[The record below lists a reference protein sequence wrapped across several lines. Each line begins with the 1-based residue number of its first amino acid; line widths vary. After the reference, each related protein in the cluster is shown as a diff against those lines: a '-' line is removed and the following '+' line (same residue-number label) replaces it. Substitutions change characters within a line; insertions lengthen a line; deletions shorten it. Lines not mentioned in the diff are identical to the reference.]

1 MDLVFPYAKKVDFFR
16 LLVET
21 KFFFNGLLYQNVR
34 LMAET
39 NVNRW
44 TGMTMISQTYSE
56 AQWYECSTLE
66 REIN

>member
-1 MDLVFPYAKKVDFFR
+1 MFQNTNGFSVSVCKKGGLF
-16 LLVET
+16 L
-21 KFFFNGLLYQNVR
+21 FNGLLYQNVR

-44 TGMTMISQTYSE
+44 TGRTVISQTYSE